1 MREIEKREKER
12 EREIERE
19 KESQGERERYKRER
33 ERDCNY
39 PQTQTFL
46 IFFRLDSN
54 EYERQSPATLKCKS
68 MKRTL
73 IENTGWTK
81 TDDLNG

>member
-1 MREIEKREKER
+1 MREREKERERER

-19 KESQGERERYKRER
+19 K
-33 ERDCNY
+33 DCNY

-46 IFFRLDSN
+46 IFFCLDSN
-54 EYERQSPATLKCKS
+54 EFERQSPATLKCKS

-73 IENTGWTK
+73 IKIQVGQKQLILMDKDEHR
-81 TDDLNG
+81 